1 MFIRKSI
8 FSSILIFVVSFTT
21 GCFSENNKLL
31 LDYADIVPLVNPA
44 TSALTTGDKIY
55 GYMTDDTTIVGF
67 GGGYAYYTPNYFDS
81 IYAVADG
88 VLYERVIYNDFENIV
103 IYPEAY
109 SDLQLEESNNF
120 GENYYNKLY
129 VPRFENRIEGG
140 ETITGTHDFKVV
152 HFLNKDLGWVFTSYA
167 AAQGS
172 TVFPSGLKV
181 YQVIKDAFNNI
192 NLFNLISELS
202 QVYTPADAYF
212 INTFTGY
219 LLVNNSSSDSYLLV
233 SNDGG
238 VNWTETYQISSGV
251 ALTTLFVLPGSP
263 NFMYA
268 YSKTGKQI
276 YYSSNSGQTWQSF
289 NLIIANSGITDLYA
303 VDEEYA
309 YAVSAAF
316 NDDIAVVADVY
327 QTKNGGQSW
336 EKVNQNRIYADALD
350 FSSRLV
356 GIATSGNVLQLTS
369 DGGKTWK
376 PLVYPLD

>member
-212 INTFTGY
+212 NNTFTGY
-219 LLVNNSSSDSYLLV
+219 LLVNNSSNDSYLLV

-356 GIATSGNVLQLTS
+356 GIATSGNVLQLTT